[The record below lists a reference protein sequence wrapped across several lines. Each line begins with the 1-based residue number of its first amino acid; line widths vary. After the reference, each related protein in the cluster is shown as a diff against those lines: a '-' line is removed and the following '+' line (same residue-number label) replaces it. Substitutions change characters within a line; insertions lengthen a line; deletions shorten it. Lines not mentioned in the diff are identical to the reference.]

1 MKRPG
6 SSSLLVHSLVTIYF
20 GFLVLVFSLSKESS
34 QEFVASFVIIPSS
47 RSLSHT
53 DLFSAGDRSKLT
65 LPRREGSNEVP
76 LLVRK
81 NNLFNFL
88 KYTSKTSL
96 ESCVCLKA
104 KRKNNN
110 ASTKKKKKTE
120 KQLEKLLKEAELS
133 EGGNND
139 NLTKNTNIDPSI
151 LKDAN
156 VENGVFEMKQANEE
170 DKGEKEGPSD
180 EMLDKLRA
188 EATTPFRTI
197 RLFIYGTFAFG
208 ASIGSLTA
216 FTQLLASAN
225 NQPDALPLN
234 QALQNVGI
242 DVTVVVA
249 SLGAFLFENKLAQA
263 TKENVAKQYRRK
275 EGGLSQ
281 EEEEKREKF
290 MRDLSVTIRVGEKET
305 DIKEA
310 NVGDLTKK
318 ANQHIVLVAGPQ
330 EFLNEA
336 LVSARLSKQ
345 DTFIKGNA
353 MIVPL
358 LCTANNR
365 KSGKGSKDNE
375 NSNDVISNIVESKLQ
390 EKKGFSDGKEEFLLQ
405 KTKQL
410 FAKEAYVANPEVN
423 KNQWLELA
431 EKEFRDAEGQGNK
444 KVRKEGVTIVMRKDG
459 YIVRRG
465 LGVPEWKDL
474 VKYLDSKE
482 INMVNTRYSAA
493 MPTAKK

>member
-1 MKRPG
+1 M
-6 SSSLLVHSLVTIYF
+6 
-20 GFLVLVFSLSKESS
+20 
-34 QEFVASFVIIPSS
+34 
-47 RSLSHT
+47 
-53 DLFSAGDRSKLT
+53 
-65 LPRREGSNEVP
+65 
-76 LLVRK
+76 
-81 NNLFNFL
+81 
-88 KYTSKTSL
+88 
-96 ESCVCLKA
+96 
-104 KRKNNN
+104 
-110 ASTKKKKKTE
+110 
-120 KQLEKLLKEAELS
+120 
-133 EGGNND
+133 
-139 NLTKNTNIDPSI
+139 
-151 LKDAN
+151 
-156 VENGVFEMKQANEE
+156 
-170 DKGEKEGPSD
+170 GEKEGSSD

-216 FTQLLASAN
+216 FTQLLASIN

-281 EEEEKREKF
+281 EEEEKREKY

-318 ANQHIVLVAGPQ
+318 ANQHIVLVAAPQ

-358 LCTANNR
+358 LCTANKR

-375 NSNDVISNIVESKLQ
+375 NSNDVVSNIVESKLQ
-390 EKKGFSDGKEEFLLQ
+390 EKKGFSDGK
-405 KTKQL
+405 
-410 FAKEAYVANPEVN
+410 
-423 KNQWLELA
+423 
-431 EKEFRDAEGQGNK
+431 
-444 KVRKEGVTIVMRKDG
+444 
-459 YIVRRG
+459 
-465 LGVPEWKDL
+465 DL

-482 INMVNTRYSAA
+482 INM
-493 MPTAKK
+493 